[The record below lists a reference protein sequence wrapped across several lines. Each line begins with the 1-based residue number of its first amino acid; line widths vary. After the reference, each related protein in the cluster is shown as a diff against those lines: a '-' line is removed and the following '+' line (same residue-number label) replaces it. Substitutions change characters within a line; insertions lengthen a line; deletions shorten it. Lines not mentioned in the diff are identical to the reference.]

1 MKKAKWIAIAA
12 IIVLAVVIFLQNT
25 EPVQARLLFLEVRMS
40 RALLLMLT
48 FALGLATGI
57 LVAARG
63 MRKKGKS

>member
-63 MRKKGKS
+63 LRKKGKP

>member
-1 MKKAKWIAIAA
+1 MKKAKWIALAA
-12 IIVLAVVIFLQNT
+12 IIVLAVIIFLQNA

-57 LVAARG
+57 LVRIK
-63 MRKKGKS
+63 RKGKT